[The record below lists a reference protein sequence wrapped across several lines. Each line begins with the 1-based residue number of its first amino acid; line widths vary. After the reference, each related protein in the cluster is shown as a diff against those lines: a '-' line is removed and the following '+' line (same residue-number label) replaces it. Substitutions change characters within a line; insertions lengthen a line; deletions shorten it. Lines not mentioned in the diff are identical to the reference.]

1 MVYHVPNQTEETK
14 VVEFNFLKHQKRG
27 KNSYTTEMLEKSG
40 PRLFALTNDMTI
52 MDVKRLILDK
62 MRGIFTVAPENDEEL
77 NSIVQVHVKENLPM
91 IQQGKYNKTRA

>member
-1 MVYHVPNQTEETK
+1 
-14 VVEFNFLKHQKRG
+14 
-27 KNSYTTEMLEKSG
+27 
-40 PRLFALTNDMTI
+40 MTI

-91 IQQGKYNKTRA
+91 IQQGKYQKTRA